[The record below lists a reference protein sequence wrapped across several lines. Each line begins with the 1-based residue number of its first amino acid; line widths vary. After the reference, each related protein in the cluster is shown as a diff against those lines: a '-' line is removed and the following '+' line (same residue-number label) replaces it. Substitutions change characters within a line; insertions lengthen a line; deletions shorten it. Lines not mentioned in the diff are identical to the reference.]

1 MSNLQILGIGGSN
14 GSGKDLLSE
23 MLEKEHGWLFIS
35 SSRDLIIPELER
47 RGSPIE
53 RENMADLTREWRK
66 TMGKG
71 AVIDNAIEMFNNLG
85 GSAKFNGLVI
95 SSIRHPWEAERIH
108 ELGGRVIWV
117 DADPNIR
124 YERIYNRGHGS
135 KDKKSYKQFLVE
147 EQAEM
152 NHHSD
157 DHTTLNMAGVK
168 AIADIFLI
176 NDTNDI
182 EVFKKQIKQKLGS
195 YLV

>member
-1 MSNLQILGIGGSN
+1 MQILGIGGTN

-35 SSRDLIIPELER
+35 GSRDLIIPELER
-47 RGSPIE
+47 RGSLIE
-53 RENMADLTREWRK
+53 RENMADLTREWRQ

-71 AVIDNAIEMFNNLG
+71 AVIDNAIEKFNDLG
-85 GSAKFNGLVI
+85 GSAKFDGLVI
-95 SSIRHPWEAERIH
+95 SSLRHPWEAERIH

-135 KDKKSYKQFLVE
+135 KDKKSYEQFLIE
-147 EQAEM
+147 EKAEM

-168 AIADIFLI
+168 AVADIFI
-176 NDTNDI
+176 ENNSNDL
-182 EVFKKQIKQKLGS
+182 EKFKKAAKKTLS
-195 YLV
+195 L

>member
-1 MSNLQILGIGGSN
+1 MNIIGIGGTN

-23 MLEKEHGWLFIS
+23 MLEKEHRWLFIS

-47 RGSPIE
+47 RGSPVE

-71 AVIDNAIEMFNNLG
+71 AVIDNAIEKFNDLG
-85 GSAKFNGLVI
+85 GSAKFDGLVI
-95 SSIRHPWEAERIH
+95 SSLRHPWEAERIH

-135 KDKKSYKQFLVE
+135 KDKKSYEQFLIE
-147 EQAEM
+147 EKTEM

-168 AIADIFLI
+168 DKADIFI
-176 NDTNDI
+176 TNDNNNL
-182 EVFKKQIKQKLGS
+182 EDFKKAAKKALD
-195 YLV
+195 L